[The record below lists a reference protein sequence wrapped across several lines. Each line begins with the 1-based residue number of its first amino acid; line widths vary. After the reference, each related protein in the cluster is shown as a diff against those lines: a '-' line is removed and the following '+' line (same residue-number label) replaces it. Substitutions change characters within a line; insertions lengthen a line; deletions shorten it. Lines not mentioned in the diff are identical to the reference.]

1 MGAAGHGEGSGRWWA
16 GDMVARAAGRG
27 GVRLD
32 GGLLEEDDRQRGRER
47 EVPAVAQLGLA
58 RARNRGL
65 HSSRKDGKIIN

>member
-32 GGLLEEDDRQRGRER
+32 GGLLEEEDDRQRGRER
-47 EVPAVAQLGLA
+47 GTCGGSA
-58 RARNRGL
+58 RTRA
-65 HSSRKDGKIIN
+65 SEK